1 MKQSIFKRIGL
12 VIASVCV
19 LSACQA
25 PAPPAETTTSEV
37 ATETTVEPATE
48 STTTEATIG
57 RSITIRSIGDILI
70 HDYLYN
76 DAATGTGYN
85 FDHMFVPVKSYIEN
99 ADLTTA
105 NLEVIASGDTLPV
118 SNYPAFNAPSQIIDA
133 LKAVGVDIVNN
144 ATNHTMDWG
153 AEGALGS
160 ITALKQRGMPYVGSY
175 ESWDDYNTP
184 RILDINGVKV
194 GFLAYSYGANGN
206 PIPED
211 QSYLLT
217 LIDTELMALE
227 VKALQEKVDLSVV
240 MIHNGE
246 EYESLPSESQINVN
260 NVVRDAGANFILGGH
275 PHVLQPFM
283 VYNKHQAA
291 LFSHGNFLSGQIDDS
306 NKLGG
311 ISEYT
316 FTEVNGKFEISKIR
330 FMPTFTIGVPGGRY
344 QVVPLADWQQYGI
357 AGGGEYFENTVAL
370 MRRYTNLVEV
380 VKYLD

>member
-1 MKQSIFKRIGL
+1 MFL
-12 VIASVCV
+12 
-19 LSACQA
+19 LTACQNA
-25 PAPPAETTTSEV
+25 ATPTETTTTSESETV
-37 ATETTVEPATE
+37 METTVAPENENTATAA
-48 STTTEATIG
+48 TTG

-70 HDYLYN
+70 HDFLYN

-85 FDHMFVPVKSYIEN
+85 FDHMFAPVKSYIEN

-105 NLEVIASGDTLPV
+105 NLEVIAAGDTLPV
-118 SNYPAFNAPSQIIDA
+118 SNYPAFNAPSEIIDA
-133 LKAVGVDIVNN
+133 LQAIGVDIVNN

-160 ITALKQRGMPYVGSY
+160 IAALKERGMPYVGSY
-175 ESWDDYNTP
+175 ESWQDYNTP
-184 RILDINGVKV
+184 RILDINGIKV

-227 VKALQEKVDLSVV
+227 VEALKEQVDLSIV
-240 MIHNGE
+240 MVHNGE

-275 PHVLQPFM
+275 PHVLQPFI

-316 FTEVNGKFEISKIR
+316 FTEVNGQFEISKIR
-330 FMPTFTIGVPGGRY
+330 FMPTFTIGVPGGSY

-357 AGGGEYFENTVAL
+357 AGGGEYFANTVAL

-380 VKYLD
+380 VDYLD